1 MSQILI
7 EEIKEGLIFHL
18 KGQFIGGDETETLR
32 SKLKEVCDNEN
43 NIVIIDLEKVTYLN
57 STALG
62 VFITA
67 NNNFLRNNGKII
79 LCNISKPIENI
90 IIMTKLNLVFTIT
103 ENTNSAINLI

>member
-7 EEIKEGLIFHL
+7 EEIKNGSIIHL
-18 KGQFIGGDETETLR
+18 KGQFIGGDETESLR
-32 SKLKEVCDNEN
+32 SKLNELCDSEN
-43 NIVIIDLEKVTYLN
+43 NKVVIDLEKVTYLN

-67 NNNFLRNNGKII
+67 NNNYLRKNGIII

-90 IIMTKLNLVFTIT
+90 ITMTKLNLVFTIT

>member
-7 EEIKEGLIFHL
+7 EDITEGSIFHL
-18 KGQFIGGDETETLR
+18 KGQFIGGDETESLR
-32 SKLKEVCDNEN
+32 SKLNEYCN
-43 NIVIIDLEKVTYLN
+43 NDKNKVVINLEKVTYLN

-67 NNNFLRNNGKII
+67 NNNFIRNNGKII

-90 IIMTKLNLVFTIT
+90 IVMTKLNLVFTIT